1 MNDSEILRQIEAQH
15 EESRAF
21 PRTVNRFVAVVPFVK
36 RDASVR
42 EVSAGVVALDSKT
55 SLPSTVVVFPYED
68 EHLRLGVGDRVW
80 FIGDCIRHAWS
91 GQVLELNDAKVLLAP
106 VDQIRLVQEA

>member
-55 SLPSTVVVFPYED
+55 SLPSAS
-68 EHLRLGVGDRVW
+68 RLGSADL
-80 FIGDCIRHAWS
+80 S
-91 GQVLELNDAKVLLAP
+91 GMFFCAAK
-106 VDQIRLVQEA
+106 